1 MKFTSEMWKLGAILL
16 LLTLT
21 KAYDVKDPIPKDGK
35 CIWYGMCDENP
46 TKPGMRLNCEY
57 NGDALPLT
65 DQTSISKLEEHC
77 PSLVEEIRQEDG
89 SLATCC
95 DRDNILDMTTQFSK
109 LEGVFKPCPAC
120 MDNIKKNFCYFTC
133 HPYHSNFLVP
143 TKLYTKEG
151 SNTSSVL
158 TTDYYMAD
166 AYSQGTYTSCDH
178 VYYAA
183 IDSLAINFV
192 CGGYGNDCD
201 DRKLFTYFGNNS
213 FAPFDIVYKWIDGPM
228 EIDTIYSETITV
240 SPFNVSTTP
249 CGTEDKDL
257 RCQCSDCRESC
268 PVFPDPDPG
277 YQMPMIGNIDALTF
291 SLIIIYGILVIAILT
306 VACFWRKRRDPS
318 DEEVKQFIDNVK
330 PSFIEKLTANN
341 EQMIASAFTHF
352 ATLVARYPVTFMLLS
367 VLPIIGLSVGIMKLE
382 VTTDPVDLWAS
393 PTSRTRLEKDY
404 FDTHF
409 SPFFR
414 TTQLII
420 VPIGYEDF
428 EVVIKDELTQ
438 FEQSYTFGASLNDTF
453 LLDVMTLQNQIL
465 DLVAEYN
472 GENVTLKDVCMKPL
486 YPQMDFCVVQS
497 VLNFWQNDPDVLEA
511 SIEEGKY
518 TSHLLDCFR
527 NPTNNDMVNNCLGT
541 YGGPVLPY
549 TAVGGFLDENDTLAE
564 NPRYWEA
571 EALVITIPLVNYL
584 KVKGGNNTDL
594 ERVKAWEKV
603 FIEFMEEVIGE
614 NNLTSTMDI
623 AFNAERSIE
632 DELVEESV
640 NDVVTIAISYTI
652 MFLYITVALGKI
664 TKDCGGILVES
675 KISVGLGG
683 VFIVLLSVAG
693 SLGFYGFVQVKATLF
708 VIEVVPFLVLAV
720 GTDNIFILVQTWQRT
735 PKNKGET
742 TEQHVGRVVGKVA
755 PSMLLSTCAET
766 LCFFLGGLSDM
777 PAVYAFA
784 LYAAL
789 ALLIDFFLQMTCF
802 VALLTL
808 DARRIES
815 NRYDITCCIKRSSKK
830 VDKDENDDVSC
841 CYNIFQ
847 HVYAPF
853 VLNDVVRFVVLVVFL
868 GVFFSSVSLSQHLT
882 VGLEQDI
889 SMSKGSSVLKYFEF
903 LNQYLSVGPPVYYV
917 VREGYNYTD
926 PHEQNMICDF
936 NGCDEDSMLQQ
947 IFMSS
952 LQPNITYLASG
963 ASSWISN
970 YLTWISDQVLDDGY
984 MAACCRLYPN
994 GSFVDNSLEF
1004 VFEASATC
1012 LEPEDFV
1019 NSTIVDRP
1027 KPENFMTYLP
1037 EFLIDNPHGIM
1048 CPSAGHAAFAD
1059 AVEILS
1065 YPDSNETYV
1074 GANYYMA
1081 YHTILRT
1088 SEDFYTALQ
1097 ASYRLTD
1104 QLTEH
1109 LRNKTNFSQDIE
1121 VFPYSIFYVYYEQ
1134 YLTMWEDVI
1143 VSLAISIGSVFA
1155 VMLILTFDLTS
1166 SLIILLTICMI
1177 TADMMGMMYLWN
1189 IDLNA
1194 VSLVNLV
1201 MCIGISVEFC
1211 SHVTHAFATST
1222 EPTRLKRAYEALAN
1236 MGSSV
1241 FSGITLTKFGGIIV
1255 LAFAQSQIFQIFYF
1269 RMYLGMVIFG
1279 ASHGLL
1285 FLPVLLSLCGPSVNL
1300 QLLKEKIEKEQKMKG
1315 AVNQGFD
1322 ATAHL

>member
-1 MKFTSEMWKLGAILL
+1 MRNLGVILL
-16 LLTLT
+16 LATIA
-21 KAYDVKDPIPKDGK
+21 KAYDVKDPIPKNGQ
-35 CIWYGMCDENP
+35 CIWYGMCETNP
-46 TKPGMRLNCEY
+46 SKPDKMLNCAY
-57 NGDALPLT
+57 DGKAKSLT
-65 DQTSISKLEEHC
+65 DSDSIRLLEEHC
-77 PSLVEEIRQEDG
+77 PSLMDEIRKRDG
-89 SLATCC
+89 SYNTCC
-95 DRDNILDMTTQFSK
+95 DKDNIADMTTEFSK

-120 MDNIKKNFCYFTC
+120 LDNLKKNFCYFTC
-133 HPYHSNFLVP
+133 HPHHSTFLVP
-143 TKLYTKEG
+143 TKLYTGNDSSK
-151 SNTSSVL
+151 TSVW
-158 TTDYYMAD
+158 TTDYYIAD
-166 AYSQGTYTSCDH
+166 EYSSSTYSSCDH

-192 CGGYGNDCD
+192 CGGYGDDCD
-201 DRKLFTYFGNNS
+201 DHKLFSFFGNNS
-213 FAPFDIVYKWIDGPM
+213 FAPFDIVYKWIDSPQ
-228 EIDTIYSETITV
+228 EVDTIYGRKITV
-240 SPFNVSTTP
+240 TPFNVSTTP
-249 CGTEDKDL
+249 CGTEDENLK
-257 RCQCSDCRESC
+257 CQCSDCRESC
-268 PVFPDPDPG
+268 PVFPDPEPG
-277 YQMPMIGNIDALTF
+277 YHIPMIGELDALTF
-291 SLIIIYGILVIAILT
+291 SLIIIYGIMVIAILT
-306 VACFWRKRRDPS
+306 FAFCWRHLESPR
-318 DEEVKQFIDNVK
+318 EEAALQQLLLNAK
-330 PSFIEKLTANN
+330 PSVIEKLTAFN
-341 EQMIASAFTHF
+341 EQMIAQAFTRF
-352 ATLVARYPVTFMLLS
+352 ATLVAKYPVTFMLLS
-367 VLPIIGLSVGIMKLE
+367 VVPIVALSVGIMNLE

-393 PTSRTRLEKDY
+393 PTSRSRLEKDY
-404 FDTHF
+404 FDSHF

-420 VPIGYEDF
+420 VPKGYEPF
-428 EVVIKDELTQ
+428 TVVIEDELTKL
-438 FEQSYTFGASLNDTF
+438 EKNYTFGAPLNETF
-453 LLDVMTLQNQIL
+453 LQDVMNLQNQIL
-465 DLVAEYN
+465 ELVAEFD
-472 GENVTLKDVCMKPL
+472 GENVTMSDVCVKPL
-486 YPQMDFCVVQS
+486 YPQNDVCLVQS
-497 VLNFWQNDPDVLEA
+497 VLNFWQNDPEVLEE
-511 SIEEGKY
+511 SIDTGKY
-518 TSHLLDCFR
+518 AKHLLDCFR
-527 NPTNNDMVNNCLGT
+527 NPTNNDPFNNCMGS

-549 TAVGGFLDENDTLAE
+549 TAVGGFLDDNDTISQ

-571 EALVITIPLVNYL
+571 RALVITMPLTNYL
-584 KVKGGNNTDL
+584 KVKGGDNFEL

-603 FIEFMEEVIGE
+603 FINFMERVISE

-623 AFNAERSIE
+623 AFSSERSIE

-652 MFLYITVALGKI
+652 MFLYITLALGKL

-675 KISVGLGG
+675 KITVGLGG

-693 SLGFYGFVQVKATLF
+693 SLGFYGLVHVKATLF

-735 PKNKGET
+735 PRNKGET

-802 VALLTL
+802 VALLSL
-808 DARRIES
+808 DAKRIES
-815 NRYDITCCIKRSSKK
+815 NRLDVLCCAKRCSKK
-830 VDKDENDDVSC
+830 ATEDKSDDASC

-847 HVYAPF
+847 HVYAPY
-853 VLNDVVRFVVLVVFL
+853 VLTDIVRVIVLVFFL
-868 GVFFSSVSLSQHLT
+868 GMFFASVSLSQHLS

-889 SMSKGSSVLKYFEF
+889 SMSKGSSVLKYFQY
-903 LNQYLSVGPPVYYV
+903 LNKYLSVGPPVYFV
-917 VREGYNYTD
+917 VKEGYNYKD

-947 IFMSS
+947 IFMAS
-952 LQPNITYLASG
+952 LVPNVTYMASG

-970 YLTWISDQVLDDGY
+970 YLVWIADQVKDDNY
-984 MAACCRLYPN
+984 MSACCRLYPN
-994 GSFVDNSLEF
+994 GSFVSTSGD
-1004 VFEASATC
+1004 FEMGAVATC
-1012 LEPEDFV
+1012 LQPTDFI

-1027 KPENFMTYLP
+1027 KPENFMRHLP
-1037 EFLIDNPHGIM
+1037 DFLIDNPHGIL
-1048 CPSAGHAAFAD
+1048 CPSAGHPAFGD
-1059 AVEILS
+1059 GVEILTD
-1065 YPDSNETYV
+1065 PFSNETFV
-1074 GANYYMA
+1074 GGNYYMA

-1088 SEDFYTALQ
+1088 SEDFYKALE
-1097 ASYRLTD
+1097 AAYSLTD
-1104 QLTEH
+1104 SLTEN

-1121 VFPYSIFYVYYEQ
+1121 VFPYSVFYVYYEQ
-1134 YLTMWEDVI
+1134 YLTMWEDTGI
-1143 VSLAISIGSVFA
+1143 SLAISVGSVFA

-1201 MCIGISVEFC
+1201 MCVGISVEFC

-1255 LAFAQSQIFQIFYF
+1255 LAFAKSQIFQIFYF

-1279 ASHGLL
+1279 AAHGLL
-1285 FLPVLLSLCGPSVNL
+1285 FLPVLLSICGPSVNK
-1300 QLLKEKIEKEQKMKG
+1300 QLLKEKFAREEKLKG
-1315 AVNQGFD
+1315 TANAAFD
-1322 ATAHL
+1322 AATHF